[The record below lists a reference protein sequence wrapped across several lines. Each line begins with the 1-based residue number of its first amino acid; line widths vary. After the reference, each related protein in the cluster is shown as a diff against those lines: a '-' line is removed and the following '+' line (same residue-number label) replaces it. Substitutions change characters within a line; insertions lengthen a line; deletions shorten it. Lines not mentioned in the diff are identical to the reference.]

1 MQTETVTET
10 RTFLRS
16 EFADGKSIGID
27 KTYIDK
33 NGGSLQAG
41 DRVQVAI
48 RITNSGA
55 TDLSGVE
62 YLDSFD
68 TTVFSVPDVT
78 EYSILSDAGSL
89 SGSLNSLTES
99 DFTFHFKGMSI
110 GAGRSA
116 IIQYEVTA
124 NALKYG
130 TFKVG
135 ILETDDQYGDVS
147 MNANSLC

>member
-16 EFADGKSIGID
+16 EFADGKSIGVD

-33 NGGSLQAG
+33 NGGSLQSG

-48 RITNSGA
+48 RLTNSG
-55 TDLSGVE
+55 TTNLSGVE

-68 TTVFSVPDVT
+68 STVFSVPDVT
-78 EYSILSDAGSL
+78 EYSILSDAGTAT
-89 SGSLNSLTES
+89 GSISALTES
-99 DFTFHFKGMSI
+99 EFTFHFKGMSI

-116 IIQYEVTA
+116 IIQYEITA

-130 TFKVG
+130 TFKV
-135 ILETDDQYGDVS
+135 
-147 MNANSLC
+147 